1 MIKATDI
8 YGRTAGSEQPA
19 SQAAS
24 GGGSVPFTGVGAVTT
39 WLTVLAILIVLRV
52 LYEVSA

>member
-24 GGGSVPFTGVGAVTT
+24 GGSVPFTGVGAVTT